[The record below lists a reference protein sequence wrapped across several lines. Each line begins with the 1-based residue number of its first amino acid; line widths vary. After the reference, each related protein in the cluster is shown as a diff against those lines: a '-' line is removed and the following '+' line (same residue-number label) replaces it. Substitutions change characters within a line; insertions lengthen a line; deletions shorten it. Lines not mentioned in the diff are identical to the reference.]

1 MWIKFLL
8 AALIIA
14 FCVFLGYL
22 AAGKYRARKKYFVQL
37 ALFNERYLSELSFER
52 KPLAEFIAA
61 FPYTG
66 DFEKSLK
73 GLVESRNAQVN
84 FSYLSGDEKKLCG
97 DYFSALGTGDSG
109 AQKGYFSAQKSSIE
123 EKKTQSEKECKARSE
138 LYLKLGLLA
147 GLAFVILIV

>member
-1 MWIKFLL
+1 MWLKFLL

-22 AAGKYRARKKYFVQL
+22 AAGKHRARKRYFSQL
-37 ALFNERYLSELSFER
+37 ALFNERYLSELSYTR
-52 KPLAEFIAA
+52 KPLAEFIDS

-66 DFEKSLK
+66 DFDKSLK
-73 GLVESRNAQVN
+73 RLTESRNAKVD
-84 FSYLSGDEKKLCG
+84 FPYLTADERKLCS
-97 DYFSALGTGDSG
+97 DYFTALGTGDSS
-109 AQKGYFSAQKSSIE
+109 AQKGYFSAQKLSLE
-123 EKKTQSEKECKARSE
+123 EKKTESEKECKAKGE

>member
-1 MWIKFLL
+1 MWLKFLL

-22 AAGKYRARKKYFVQL
+22 ASGKYRARKKYFSQL
-37 ALFNERYLSELSFER
+37 ALFNERYLSELSYTR
-52 KPLAEFIAA
+52 KPLAEFIAS

-66 DFEKSLK
+66 DFDKSLK
-73 GLVESRNAQVN
+73 GLTENRNAKVD
-84 FSYLSGDEKKLCG
+84 FSYLNADERKLCG
-97 DYFSALGTGDSG
+97 DYFTALGTGDSD
-109 AQKGYFSAQKSSIE
+109 AQKGYFSAQKRNLE
-123 EKKTQSEKECKARSE
+123 EKKTESEKECKAKSE